1 MKRSFLKKIALHILP
16 VCACMVAM
24 SAPAFAEPA
33 RIALFPFDIRS
44 KQDLAFLADGIYNM
58 LESRL
63 YYKDQ
68 VEIVG
73 RGELEKALGEN
84 RTPSSDEALRTIGA
98 GLKAG
103 YALTGNVV
111 VSDDGPVTV
120 TARMVDLTGN
130 KPPFESAIQGNGI
143 ADILPTISSLAAD
156 INQKA
161 FNRQPKV
168 ESTGEA
174 AEKKQV
180 NVHAHPE
187 TIQIEE

>member
-1 MKRSFLKKIALHILP
+1 MAASAAL
-16 VCACMVAM
+16 C
-24 SAPAFAEPA
+24 AEPA

-73 RGELEKALGEN
+73 CGELEKALGEN

-103 YALTGNVV
+103 YALTGSVV

-130 KPPFESAIQGNGI
+130 KPPFESAI
-143 ADILPTISSLAAD
+143 
-156 INQKA
+156 INRKA

-168 ESTGEA
+168 ESAGEA